1 MEGEMKRSFL
11 VGALL
16 FGLALSGCTSWEGH
30 KEGEVQLKLIKIQ
43 RNNFKVAKSKLQ
55 ASASCQYLFPG
66 MFTMIKGLM
75 PTFGAHR
82 PTGVGDGIA
91 LGNPELYEQAYK
103 KLREQAAMEGK
114 SAQLFNVCEEVTLT
128 SYIIIGDYKLTLTA
142 DVIEFTGE
150 RQKDN
155 N

>member
-1 MEGEMKRSFL
+1 MKRSFL

-16 FGLALSGCTSWEGH
+16 AGLALSGCTAWAGH
-30 KEGEVQLKLIKIQ
+30 KEGEVQMKNIKIQ
-43 RNNFKVAKSKLQ
+43 RNNFKIAKSKLQ
-55 ASASCQYLFPG
+55 ASASCQYLFPHG
-66 MFTMIKGLM
+66 ALGLM
-75 PTFGAHR
+75 GITLAPAG
-82 PTGVGDGIA
+82 GIA
-91 LGNPELYEQAYK
+91 LGNPELFEQAYK

-128 SYIIIGDYKLTLTA
+128 SYIIIGDMKLTLTA

>member
-1 MEGEMKRSFL
+1 MKSSFM

-16 FGLALSGCTSWEGH
+16 AGLALSSGCTSWGGN
-30 KEGEVQLKLIKIQ
+30 KEGEAQSKMIKIN
-43 RNNFKVAKSKLQ
+43 RNNFKVAKSKLM
-55 ASASCQYLFPG
+55 ASASCSYLFPHG
-66 MFTMIKGLM
+66 ALGFGPIILM
-75 PTFGAHR
+75 PAG
-82 PTGVGDGIA
+82 GIA
-91 LGNPELYEQAYK
+91 MGNPELYEQAYK

-114 SAQLFNVCEEVTLT
+114 AQQLFNVCEELTLS
-128 SYIIIGDYKLTLTA
+128 SYIVIGDYKLTLTA

>member
-1 MEGEMKRSFL
+1 MKSSFM

-16 FGLALSGCTSWEGH
+16 AGLALSSGCTSWAGH
-30 KEGEVQLKLIKIQ
+30 KEGEAQTKMIKIQ
-43 RNNFKVAKSKLQ
+43 RNNFKVAKSKLM
-55 ASASCQYLFPG
+55 ASASCSYLFPHG
-66 MFTMIKGLM
+66 AFGVGPIVLM
-75 PTFGAHR
+75 PAG
-82 PTGVGDGIA
+82 GIA
-91 LGNPELYEQAYK
+91 MGNPELYEQAYK

-114 SAQLFNVCEEVTLT
+114 AQQLFNVCEETTLS
-128 SYIIIGDYKLTLTA
+128 SYIVIGDYKLTLTA

>member
-1 MEGEMKRSFL
+1 MKSSFM

-16 FGLALSGCTSWEGH
+16 AGLALSSGCTSWSGH
-30 KEGEVQLKLIKIQ
+30 KEAESQTKMIKIN
-43 RNNFKVAKSKLQ
+43 RNNFKIAKSKLM
-55 ASASCQYLFPG
+55 ASASCSYLFPG
-66 MFTMIKGLM
+66 FMTGIKGLIPLGPAALGGM
-75 PTFGAHR
+75 
-82 PTGVGDGIA
+82 GDGIA
-91 LGNPELYEQAYK
+91 LGNPDLYEAAYK

-114 SAQLFNVCEEVTLT
+114 AQQLFNVCEETTLT
-128 SYIIIGDYKLTLTA
+128 SYLVIGDYKLTLTA

>member
-1 MEGEMKRSFL
+1 MNRSYM

-16 FGLALSGCTSWEGH
+16 AGLALSSGCTAWAGH
-30 KEGEVQLKLIKIQ
+30 KEAEVQVKTIKINK
-43 RNNFKVAKSKLQ
+43 NNFRIAKSKLQ
-55 ASASCQYLFPG
+55 ASASCQYLFPHG
-66 MFTMIKGLM
+66 PLGLLGI
-75 PTFGAHR
+75 TLIG
-82 PTGVGDGIA
+82 GGGIA

-103 KLREQAAMEGK
+103 KLRTDAAMEGK
-114 SAQLFNVCEEVTLT
+114 SMQLFNVCEEVTLT
-128 SYIIIGDYKLTLTA
+128 SYIVIGDMKLTLTA